1 MVIKVTSHLTTAASM
16 LTTMA
21 TAEDLLTGAC
31 KVPHYLQVSTL
42 QHCSTAGY
50 LVSPEGLHAGA

>member
-1 MVIKVTSHLTTAASM
+1 MKVTSHLTTAASM

-31 KVPHYLQVSTL
+31 KVPHYLPVSTL
-42 QHCSTAGY
+42 QHCSTAVGH
-50 LVSPEGLHAGA
+50 LVSPEGLHAEA